1 MRAFIA
7 ILLVATLSW
16 TQSTAA
22 ATTSPAPLA
31 EFTAD
36 MTTHQGFFTFYHAPA
51 QGNYYL
57 QIPRQSTPFI
67 FQTSLPWGLGSND
80 IGLDRGQLG
89 ATRLAS
95 FHIEGNKVLLQQ
107 HNTYY
112 RATSDNPAERA
123 SVSEAFAGSV
133 IAGFA
138 VVAADDQH
146 VLVDYTP
153 FLLSDTHGVI
163 ERLQQTE
170 QGSYR
175 LAADRSVIYP
185 ARSKAFPDNTEL
197 EAKITFSGEAKG
209 QYVRSVAA
217 DPDHLTMH
225 LHHSFIRLPDDGYQ
239 PRTFHPNSGFW
250 AENHMDYAAPLGEPM
265 LVQYIPRHRL
275 QKQDP
280 DAAVSKPVKPIIYY
294 LDPGVPEPVRSALL
308 DGGRWWDQAFQAI
321 GYEDAFQVR
330 ELPADADPMDV
341 RYNVIQ
347 WVHRSTRGW
356 SYGASITDPR
366 TGEIIKGHVTL
377 GSLRV
382 RQDMLIAQGLLAPF
396 ARQLD
401 ANTRQ
406 QLMQQVE
413 DMALARIRQLSAHE
427 IGHTLGIA
435 HNFAA
440 SARDRASVMDYPHP
454 LVSLATDHDGLT
466 LAEAYTNELGLWD
479 KQVIAYGY
487 GEASPATIIE
497 RNKQLG
503 LGFISDRD
511 ARAAGGAHPDAHL
524 WDSGSDAV
532 TELERVLAVRRTA
545 LQRFGLDN
553 LPAGVPLSRLHQV
566 LVPMYLLHRYQVEAA
581 VKMLAGVHYDYY
593 VTGEDTPDYRPV
605 NAQQQRR
612 ALQQLSQTLSAE
624 QLALP
629 DTIKALLV
637 PTAYGEPASRETF
650 SGLTGLIPDPDSMA
664 ASAARF
670 TLELMLHPE
679 RLERLQQQQQQDE
692 TIPDVR
698 QLLSAVE
705 QQAIA
710 PAYQPAASSLEQRLA
725 FEALTAIAGSYLNAQ
740 LSSTAKAPLHAFL
753 QQQQQLWEGA
763 AASDHRQFAL
773 AALTQLFSEQSWP
786 VKPAPALPPGSPI

>member
-1 MRAFIA
+1 MRAFIT
-7 ILLVATLSW
+7 ILLLAGLSW
-16 TQSTAA
+16 AQAAPA
-22 ATTSPAPLA
+22 ATGQATSLA
-31 EFTAD
+31 EFTAG
-36 MTTHQGFFTFYHAPA
+36 MTAHQGFFTFYHAPDK
-51 QGNYYL
+51 GSYYL
-57 QIPRQSTPFI
+57 KIPRQSEPFI

-138 VVAADDQH
+138 VVAANDQY

-163 ERLQQTE
+163 QRLQQTE

-175 LAADRSVIYP
+175 IAADRSVIYP

-197 EAKITFSGEAKG
+197 EAKITFTGEAKG

-225 LHHSFIRLPDDGYQ
+225 LHHSFIRLPDAGYE
-239 PRTFHPNSGFW
+239 PRKFHPNSGFW
-250 AENHMDYAAPLGEPM
+250 AENHMDYAAPLGKPM

-275 QKQDP
+275 KKQNP
-280 DAAVSKPVKPIIYY
+280 AAAVSKPVKPIVYY

-308 DGGRWWDQAFQAI
+308 DGGRWWDQAFRAI

-382 RQDMLIAQGLLAPF
+382 RQDMLIAQGLLTPF
-396 ARQLD
+396 AEQLSEKQQ
-401 ANTRQ
+401 Q

-413 DMALARIRQLSAHE
+413 EMALARIRQLSAHE

-454 LVSLATDHDGLT
+454 LVSLSTDHDGLT

-487 GEASPATIIE
+487 GDAAPETIIE

-503 LGFISDRD
+503 LEFISDRD

-545 LQRFGLDN
+545 LSRFGLDN
-553 LPAGVPLSRLHQV
+553 LPAGVPLSRLNQV

-581 VKMLAGVHYDYY
+581 VKMLAGVHYSYY
-593 VTGEDTPDYRPV
+593 ITAEDDPDYRPV
-605 NAQQQRR
+605 NAQQQQR
-612 ALQQLSQTLSAE
+612 ALQQLTQTLTAE

-629 DTIKALLV
+629 ESIKVLLV

-650 SGLTGLIPDPDSMA
+650 SGLTGLIPDADSMA

-670 TLELMLHPE
+670 TLELMLHPQ
-679 RLERLQQQQQQDE
+679 RLERLQQQQQQDAD
-692 TIPDVR
+692 IPDVY
-698 QLLSAVE
+698 QVLKHIE

-710 PAYQPAASSLEQRLA
+710 PAYQPDASSLEQRLA
-725 FEALTAIAGSYLNAQ
+725 FESLTAIVQTYMNEQ
-740 LSSTAKAPLHAFL
+740 LSSTAKAPLYSFL
-753 QQQQQLWEGA
+753 QAQQQAWESA
-763 AASDHRQFAL
+763 AVSDHRQFAL
-773 AALTQLFSEQSWP
+773 AALRQLFTEQSWP
-786 VKPAPALPPGSPI
+786 LKPAPALPPGSPI